1 VDDTTRGAM
10 NIGVAKERAAGEQ
23 RVALGPESTVK
34 LVKAGAQVLVER
46 GAGTAAGFPDTVFEK
61 AGASLVD
68 DAGSLY
74 AKSAIVLRVQP
85 PTIDEIALLPEGSVL
100 ISSMPAATSGDLVK
114 ALAARRITA
123 FALEKVP
130 RITRA
135 QSMDMLSSQSTVSGY
150 KAVLIGAVAL
160 PKFLPS
166 LTTAA
171 GSIPPAR
178 VFVLGAGV
186 AGLQAIATARRLG
199 AIVSAFDVRAAA
211 AEQVM
216 SLGAT
221 FVASDLV
228 AADAETKGGYARAQG
243 EEERERTLAAI
254 GRHIVDQDLVITT
267 ALIPGRAAP
276 VLITKAMVES
286 MRPGSVIVDLAA
298 EAGGNCE
305 LTSPNETIHV
315 GGVTIIGA
323 VNLPA
328 TVPFHA
334 SQMLSRNVLTLLQH
348 LIKENT
354 LTIDLND
361 EITKA
366 MVVTHDG
373 VVV

>member
-1 VDDTTRGAM
+1 M
-10 NIGVAKERAAGEQ
+10 NIGVARERAPGER
-23 RVALGPESTVK
+23 RVALGPESIAK
-34 LVKAGAQVLVER
+34 LVKGGASVSVER
-46 GAGTAAGFPDTVFEK
+46 GAGTDAGFPDSVFEK

-68 DAGSLY
+68 DAASLY

-85 PTIDEIALLPEGSVL
+85 PTLEEVALLPEGSVL
-100 ISSMPAATSGDLVK
+100 VSSMPAATSGDLVK

-150 KAVLIGAVAL
+150 KAVLIGAAAL

-286 MRPGSVIVDLAA
+286 MRPGSAIVDLAA

-305 LTSPNETIHV
+305 LTKSNETIRV

>member
-1 VDDTTRGAM
+1 M
-10 NIGVAKERAAGEQ
+10 NIGVAKERSAGEQ
-23 RVALGPESTVK
+23 RVALGPESIGK
-34 LVKAGAQVLVER
+34 LVKGGVALFVER
-46 GAGTAAGFPDTVFEK
+46 GAGAAAGFPDAVFEK
-61 AGASLVD
+61 AGATLVD
-68 DAGSLY
+68 DAASLY
-74 AKSAIVLRVQP
+74 ANSAVVLRVQP
-85 PTIDEIALLPEGSVL
+85 PTLDEARLLPEGSVL

-114 ALAARRITA
+114 ALAARKITA

-135 QSMDMLSSQSTVSGY
+135 QSMDVLSSQSTVSGY
-150 KAVLIGAVAL
+150 KAVLIGAAAL

-228 AADAETKGGYARAQG
+228 DAETKGGYARAQG

-305 LTSPNETIHV
+305 LTRPNETIHV

-334 SQMLSRNVLTLLQH
+334 SQMLSRNVFTLLQH
-348 LIKENT
+348 LIKENA
-354 LTIDLND
+354 LTIDLDD

-373 VVV
+373 VVI

>member
-1 VDDTTRGAM
+1 M

-23 RVALGPESTVK
+23 RIALGPDSIAK
-34 LVKAGAQVLVER
+34 LVKGGAAVLVER
-46 GAGTAAGFPDTVFEK
+46 GAGTAAGFPDAVLEK
-61 AGASLVD
+61 AGATLVD
-68 DAGSLY
+68 DAAALY
-74 AKSAIVLRVQP
+74 AGSAIVLRVQP
-85 PTIDEIALLPEGSVL
+85 PTLDETKLLPEGSVL
-100 ISSMPAATSGDLVK
+100 ISSIPAATSGELVK
-114 ALAARRITA
+114 ALAARRVTA
-123 FALEKVP
+123 LALEKVP

-150 KAVLIGAVAL
+150 KAVLIGAAAL

-243 EEERERTLAAI
+243 EDERERTLAAI
-254 GRHIVDQDLVITT
+254 ARHIVTQDLVITT
-267 ALIPGRAAP
+267 ALIPGRPAP
-276 VLITKAMVES
+276 VLITKAMVDS
-286 MRPGSVIVDLAA
+286 MLPGSVIVDLAA

-305 LTSPNETIHV
+305 LTKPNETIHA

-323 VNLPA
+323 VNLPS

-334 SQMLSRNVLTLLQH
+334 SQMLSRNILTLLQH
-348 LIKENT
+348 LIKDNT
-354 LTIDLND
+354 LTIDLTD

-373 VVV
+373 AVV

>member
-1 VDDTTRGAM
+1 MADARGGSM

-23 RVALGPESTVK
+23 RVALGPESTAK
-34 LVKAGAQVLVER
+34 LVKGGASVLVER
-46 GAGTAAGFPDTVFEK
+46 GAGTAAGFPDAAFEK

-68 DAGSLY
+68 DAASLY

-85 PTIDEIALLPEGSVL
+85 PTLDEAKLLPEGSVL
-100 ISSMPAATSGDLVK
+100 ISSMPAATSADLVK
-114 ALAARRITA
+114 ALAARKVTA

-150 KAVLIGAVAL
+150 KAVLIGAAAL

-305 LTSPNETIHV
+305 LTKPNETIRV
-315 GGVTIIGA
+315 AGVTIIGA

-354 LTIDLND
+354 LTIDLED

>member
-1 VDDTTRGAM
+1 M
-10 NIGVAKERAAGEQ
+10 NIGIARERTGGEH
-23 RVALGPESTVK
+23 RVALGPESVAK
-34 LVKAGAQVLVER
+34 LVKAGAALFVER
-46 GAGTAAGFPDTVFEK
+46 GAGAAAGFPDATYEQ
-61 AGASLVD
+61 AGATLID
-68 DAGSLY
+68 DSVALY
-74 AKSAIVLRVQP
+74 AKSEIVLRVQP
-85 PTIDEIALLPEGSVL
+85 PSLEEVALFPESSVL
-100 ISSMPAATSGDLVK
+100 IASLPAATNGALLE
-114 ALAARRITA
+114 ALAARKVTA
-123 FALEKVP
+123 FALERVP

-150 KAVLIGAVAL
+150 KAVLIGAAAL

-171 GSIPPAR
+171 GSITPAR
-178 VFVLGAGV
+178 AFVIGAGV

-211 AEQVM
+211 KEQVM

-221 FVASDLV
+221 FVGSDLV
-228 AADAETKGGYARAQG
+228 APDAETKGGYARAQG
-243 EEERERTLAAI
+243 DEERERTLAAI
-254 GRHIVDQDLVITT
+254 ARHIVDQDLVITT
-267 ALIPGRAAP
+267 ALIPGRPAP
-276 VLITKAMVES
+276 VLITAAMVRS

-305 LTSPNETIHV
+305 LTKPGETV
-315 GGVTIIGA
+315 TENGVTIIGA
-323 VNLPA
+323 VNLPS

-334 SQMLSRNVLTLLQH
+334 SQMLSRNILTLLQH
-348 LIKENT
+348 LIQENT
-354 LTIDLND
+354 LTIDLDD

>member
-1 VDDTTRGAM
+1 M

-23 RVALGPESTVK
+23 RVALGPESTAK
-34 LVKAGAQVLVER
+34 LVKGGASVLVER
-46 GAGTAAGFPDTVFEK
+46 GAGIAAGFPDAVFEK

-68 DAGSLY
+68 DAASLY

-85 PTIDEIALLPEGSVL
+85 PTLEETQLLSEGSVL

-150 KAVLIGAVAL
+150 KAVLIGAAAL

-254 GRHIVDQDLVITT
+254 GRHIDDQDLVFTT

-276 VLITKAMVES
+276 VLITKAMVET

-305 LTSPNETIHV
+305 LTKPSEPVHV
-315 GGVTIIGA
+315 SGITIIGA

>member
-1 VDDTTRGAM
+1 M
-10 NIGVAKERAAGEQ
+10 NIGVAKERAAGEE
-23 RVALGPESTVK
+23 RVALGPDSIVK
-34 LVKAGAQVLVER
+34 LIKAGASVFVER
-46 GAGTAAGFPDTVFEK
+46 GAGTDAGFPDAVLQK
-61 AGASLVD
+61 AGATIVD
-68 DAGSLY
+68 GAAALY
-74 AKSAIVLRVQP
+74 STSAIILRVQP
-85 PTIDEIALLPEGSVL
+85 PTIDEVALFPEGSTL
-100 ISSMPAATSGDLVK
+100 ISSLPATTSGDLIK
-114 ALAARRITA
+114 ALANRRVTA

-135 QSMDMLSSQSTVSGY
+135 QSMDVLSSQSTVSGY
-150 KAVLIGAVAL
+150 KAVLIGAAAL

-221 FVASDLV
+221 FVGSDLV

-243 EEERERTLAAI
+243 EDERERTLAAI
-254 GRHIVDQDLVITT
+254 ARHIVNQDLVITT
-267 ALIPGRAAP
+267 ALIPGRPAP

-286 MRPGSVIVDLAA
+286 MQPGSVIVDLAA

-305 LTSPNETIHV
+305 LTKPNDTIHA

-323 VNLPA
+323 VNLAA

-334 SQMLSRNVLTLLQH
+334 SQMLSRNILTLLQH
-348 LIKENT
+348 LIKENA
-354 LTIDLND
+354 LTIDLTD

>member
-1 VDDTTRGAM
+1 M
-10 NIGVAKERAAGEQ
+10 NIGVAKERVDGEH
-23 RVALGPESTVK
+23 RVALGPDSVAK
-34 LVKAGAQVLVER
+34 LAKGGAAILVER
-46 GAGTAAGFPDTVFEK
+46 GAGVAAGFPDALFEK
-61 AGASLVD
+61 AGATMID
-68 DAGSLY
+68 DATSLY
-74 AKSAIVLRVQP
+74 AKSNIVLRVQP
-85 PTIDEIALLPEGSVL
+85 PSIDESRLLPEGSVL
-100 ISSMPAATSGDLVK
+100 ISSMPAANSAELLR

-123 FALEKVP
+123 FALERVP

-150 KAVLIGAVAL
+150 KAVLIGAAAL

-178 VFVLGAGV
+178 AFVIGAGV

-199 AIVSAFDVRAAA
+199 AVVSAFDVRAAA
-211 AEQVM
+211 REQVM

-228 AADAETKGGYARAQG
+228 SPDAETKGGYARAQG
-243 EEERERTLAAI
+243 DEERERTLAAI
-254 GRHIVDQDLVITT
+254 ARHIVDQDLVVTT

-276 VLITKAMVES
+276 VLITRAMVES
-286 MRPGSVIVDLAA
+286 MRPGSVVVDLAA

-305 LTSPNETIHV
+305 LTKPGESIVVN
-315 GGVTIIGA
+315 GVTIIGA
-323 VNLPA
+323 VNLPS
-328 TVPFHA
+328 TVPYHA

-348 LIKENT
+348 LIKDNT
-354 LTIDLND
+354 LTIDLTD

-373 VVV
+373 AVV

>member
-1 VDDTTRGAM
+1 M

-23 RVALGPESTVK
+23 RVALGPESIVK
-34 LVKAGAQVLVER
+34 LVKGGAAILVER
-46 GAGTAAGFPDTVFEK
+46 GAGAAAGFPDAVFEK
-61 AGASLVD
+61 AGATLAD
-68 DAGSLY
+68 NARSLY
-74 AKSAIVLRVQP
+74 AQSAIVLRVQP
-85 PTIDEIALLPEGSVL
+85 PTLDEVQLLPEGSVL
-100 ISSMPAATSGDLVK
+100 ISSMPATTTADLVK
-114 ALAARRITA
+114 LLAARRITA

-150 KAVLIGAVAL
+150 KAVLIGAAAL

-171 GSIPPAR
+171 GSIRPAR

-228 AADAETKGGYARAQG
+228 SSDAETKGGYARAQG
-243 EEERERTLAAI
+243 EDERQRTLAAI

-276 VLITKAMVES
+276 VLITKDMVES
-286 MRPGSVIVDLAA
+286 MRAGSVIVDLAA

-305 LTSPNETIHV
+305 LTKANETIHV
-315 GGVTIIGA
+315 NGVAIIGA

-348 LIKENT
+348 LIKDNA